1 MLPLFNGSAA
11 ALTHHKMYF
20 NQNKPVGLI
29 WGAEGSLTVKW
40 ILTSMHCTH
49 WNSAPLVSN
58 HRDVFQPE
66 EQESGDVTTSC
77 LRVQVCGCSAL
88 FLCTLCIKTHVW
100 QYLMSDQPHRWPQRS
115 VHYSRIHSQAERRQR
130 FLLVIQQQV
139 GSLKLLLWPCRSLHL
154 QHLHIYQP
162 VFLACTGSQQVTS
175 YLSTRMASTNNTD
188 TSEKHNCSV
197 RLTSCGS
204 SGPCSCVFSNCPA
217 ALVTDEGDMS
227 CVQVTVMY
235 RVLTSQT
242 RLTQD

>member
-49 WNSAPLVSN
+49 WNSAPLVL
-58 HRDVFQPE
+58 
-66 EQESGDVTTSC
+66 TTE
-77 LRVQVCGCSAL
+77 
-88 FLCTLCIKTHVW
+88 TL
-100 QYLMSDQPHRWPQRS
+100 SSQRS
-115 VHYSRIHSQAERRQR
+115 RKVAMSLHRAYAFTCVVVLHCSCAHSVLKHTYDTNWCRTSLIADLSTLFITPGFTAEWRQR

-139 GSLKLLLWPCRSLHL
+139 RSLELLLWPCRSLHL

-175 YLSTRMASTNNTD
+175 YLSTRTASTET
-188 TSEKHNCSV
+188 
-197 RLTSCGS
+197 
-204 SGPCSCVFSNCPA
+204 
-217 ALVTDEGDMS
+217 
-227 CVQVTVMY
+227 
-235 RVLTSQT
+235 
-242 RLTQD
+242 

>member
-58 HRDVFQPE
+58 HRDAFQPE

-130 FLLVIQQQV
+130 GIFKVVVVTLQV
-139 GSLKLLLWPCRSLHL
+139 AA
-154 QHLHIYQP
+154 
-162 VFLACTGSQQVTS
+162 FATFT
-175 YLSTRMASTNNTD
+175 YLSACFSRLHRLSAGNVLSVHTD
-188 TSEKHNCSV
+188 GEHK
-197 RLTSCGS
+197 
-204 SGPCSCVFSNCPA
+204 
-217 ALVTDEGDMS
+217 
-227 CVQVTVMY
+227 
-235 RVLTSQT
+235 
-242 RLTQD
+242 